1 MTEVPGSEWY
11 KLDDA
16 ASDAIP
22 KPHFPMEGDWQNC
35 GNIEHVFTHF
45 ALTLTVW
52 KLNSDEAPTQMGWW
66 SKKEN
71 LNSEALPTAFKK
83 VLARMFEN

>member
-52 KLNSDEAPTQMGWW
+52 KLNSDEAPTQMGGGQ
-66 SKKEN
+66 KKGKFEQRSAANCVQESVGEN
-71 LNSEALPTAFKK
+71 
-83 VLARMFEN
+83 V